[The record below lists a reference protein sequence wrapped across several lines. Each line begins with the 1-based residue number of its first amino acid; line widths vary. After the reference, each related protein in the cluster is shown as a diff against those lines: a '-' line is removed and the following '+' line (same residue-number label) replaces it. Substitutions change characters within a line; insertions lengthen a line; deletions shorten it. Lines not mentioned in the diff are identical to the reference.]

1 METTDIQPTKGH
13 VLVELPAR
21 ATQIGGII
29 IPDSTQA
36 NNAPVRGTVIRVPQ
50 EGSQFATGE
59 VIFFRKYAI
68 DELKFSEDDLSQVE
82 VFIVDEREVLG
93 VVRPLEVK
101 VDNTLEVRR
110 ESKHA
115 DDKLRDSVK

>member
-1 METTDIQPTKGH
+1 MSKRVRSAFVVILSNRVNPNTTSVDG
-13 VLVELPAR
+13 V
-21 ATQIGGII
+21 
-29 IPDSTQA
+29 
-36 NNAPVRGTVIRVPQ
+36 
-50 EGSQFATGE
+50 FATGE